1 MKNKFYIVSTFIMTV
16 VFFLFPLESLADTN
30 NSGDVNVLNVYTS
43 DFNNNKSVIYD
54 YIKSNDLAVVDVKDM
69 KLNEGKDVKDHQVI
83 VKIPNAVD
91 KSDIVSD
98 LTEMSES
105 IVVKDVV
112 NRKTTVDNVVDYSL
126 EKDQIKIILKESES
140 TSTVI
145 TEVLFNVLLVTA
157 TILVVL
163 RVIQIRRIRRY

>member
-1 MKNKFYIVSTFIMTV
+1 
-16 VFFLFPLESLADTN
+16 
-30 NSGDVNVLNVYTS
+30 
-43 DFNNNKSVIYD
+43 
-54 YIKSNDLAVVDVKDM
+54 M
-69 KLNEGKDVKDHQVI
+69 KLNDGRDVKDHQVI

-98 LTEMSES
+98 LTEISES

-145 TEVLFNVLLVTA
+145 TEVLFNVLLVVA

-163 RVIQIRRIRRY
+163 RVIQIRQIRRY